1 MAFFPK
7 EQPSVQKT
15 QEVMRSDN
23 QTQSA
28 EGIIKELVRYFF
40 LFVVL
45 LCCFYFI
52 FHFCNLSISVIIS
65 ILTGTHSYFCF
76 SRDAIVA

>member
-52 FHFCNLSISVIIS
+52 FHFCNLS
-65 ILTGTHSYFCF
+65 LYFCNYQY
-76 SRDAIVA
+76 SYWYTQLLLLL

>member
-40 LFVVL
+40 LFVVFVVL
-45 LCCFYFI
+45 FLFYFS
-52 FHFCNLSISVIIS
+52 FL
-65 ILTGTHSYFCF
+65 
-76 SRDAIVA
+76 